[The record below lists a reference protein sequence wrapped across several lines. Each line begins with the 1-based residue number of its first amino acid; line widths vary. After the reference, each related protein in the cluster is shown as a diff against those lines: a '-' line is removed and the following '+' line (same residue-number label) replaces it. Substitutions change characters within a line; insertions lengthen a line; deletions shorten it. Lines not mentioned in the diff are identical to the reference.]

1 MSLSRCSKRKAT
13 SQNEEE
19 SSNEPRKR
27 RKTCS
32 SIDEEEEDNCRLI
45 PSLPDE
51 LSIQILA
58 RLPRICYSSVRLVS
72 RKWKSAVTTSELYSL
87 RKSLGITEEW
97 LYVLTKGQEDKLL
110 WYALDPVST
119 KWQRLPPMPVIV
131 YEEESRKIGLSGL
144 WDLVNVARSFLGRR
158 DISEQMPFCGCAIGS
173 VDGSLYVLGG
183 LSRSRTVRCVWR
195 FDPVLNSW
203 SEVSSML
210 SNRAYSKTGVLDK
223 KLYVV
228 GGVDRGRGGLSPLQT
243 AEVYDPKTDLWSE
256 VPSMPFSKA
265 QVLPNAFLADLLKP
279 IATGM
284 TCYNGRL
291 CVPQSLYSWPFFV
304 DVGGEVY
311 DPETNLWVEM
321 PSGMGEGWPARQ
333 AGTKLSVVVD
343 GELYA
348 FDPSSSMEN
357 GKIKVYDQKEDAW
370 KVVIGEVPVYDLTD
384 SESPYLLAGF
394 HGKLHFITRDVV
406 IGEVPVYDLTDSE
419 SPYLLAGFHGKLH
432 FITRDGD
439 CNVTVLRA
447 DVPDVAS
454 SSSSNEKG
462 NAVNKSDTVIWRV
475 IASKDFG
482 ASELVSCQVID
493 I

>member
-1 MSLSRCSKRKAT
+1 MGSVMSLSCSKRKAT
-13 SQNEEE
+13 SQDIEP
-19 SSNEPRKR
+19 SNESRKR
-27 RKTCS
+27 RKLS
-32 SIDEEEEDNCRLI
+32 SSNDEDYCCRLI
-45 PSLPDE
+45 PNLPDE

-72 RKWKSAVTTSELYSL
+72 RRWRSAVSTSEVYTL
-87 RKSLGITEEW
+87 RKELGTTEEW
-97 LYVLTKGQEDKLL
+97 LYVLTKGREDKLS

-119 KWQRLPPMPVIV
+119 RWQRLPPMPVIV
-131 YEEESRKIGLSGL
+131 YEEESRRSL
-144 WDLVNVARSFLGRR
+144 WSLVSREIVRSLLFGRK
-158 DISEQMPFCGCAIGS
+158 DASEQMPFCGCAIGS
-173 VDGSLYVLGG
+173 VDGCLYVLGG
-183 LSRSRTVRCVWR
+183 LSKSKTVSCVWR
-195 FDPVLNSW
+195 FDPVVNSW

-210 SNRAYSKTGVLDK
+210 ANRAYSKTGVLDK

-243 AEVYDPKTDLWSE
+243 AEVYDPSTDVWSE
-256 VPSMPFSKA
+256 VPSMPFTKA

-311 DPETNLWVEM
+311 DPETKLWAEM

-357 GKIKVYDQKEDAW
+357 GKIKVYDQKEDTW
-370 KVVIGEVPVYDLTD
+370 KVVIGEVPIYDMTD

-394 HGKLHFITRDVV
+394 HGKLHFITRD
-406 IGEVPVYDLTDSE
+406 SN
-419 SPYLLAGFHGKLH
+419 
-432 FITRDGD
+432 R
-439 CNVTVLRA
+439 NVTVLRA
-447 DVPDVAS
+447 DVPDVSGGSCS
-454 SSSSNEKG
+454 SSKSVLGSCSFKEKG
-462 NAVNKSDTVIWRV
+462 SAAGNKSDTVIWKV
-475 IASKDFG
+475 IASKDLG
-482 ASELVSCQVID
+482 AAELVSCQVID

>member
-1 MSLSRCSKRKAT
+1 MGSVMSLQCSKRKST
-13 SQNEEE
+13 TQTDLHSSE
-19 SSNEPRKR
+19 SRKR
-27 RKTCS
+27 RKTCPYN
-32 SIDEEEEDNCRLI
+32 EEDTSRLI

-51 LSIQILA
+51 LSLQILA
-58 RLPRICYSSVRLVS
+58 RLPRIRYTTARLVS
-72 RKWKSAVTTSELYSL
+72 RRWKAAVTTSELYSL
-87 RKSLGITEEW
+87 RKELRRTEEW

-119 KWQRLPPMPVIV
+119 KWQKLPPMPVIA
-131 YEEESRKIGLSGL
+131 YEEESSSKKSLYGL
-144 WDLVNVARSFLGRR
+144 WNLVKPSFRVSEIVRGLLGSRR
-158 DISEQMPFCGCAIGS
+158 DPSEQMPFCGCAIGS
-173 VDGSLYVLGG
+173 VDGSLFVLGG
-183 LSRSRTVRCVWR
+183 LSRSKTVSCVWR
-195 FDPVLNSW
+195 FDPVTNSW
-203 SEVSSML
+203 NEVSSML
-210 SNRAYSKTGVLDK
+210 ANRAYSKTGVLNE

-228 GGVDRGRGGLSPLQT
+228 GGVDRGRGGLSPLQS
-243 AEVYDPKTDLWSE
+243 AEVYDPNTDAWSE

-304 DVGGEVY
+304 DVGGEVF
-311 DPETNLWVEM
+311 DPETNQWVEM

-357 GKIKVYDQKEDAW
+357 GKIKVYDQKEDTW
-370 KVVIGEVPVYDLTD
+370 KVVIGEVPIYDLTD

-394 HGKLHFITRDVV
+394 HGKLHFITRD
-406 IGEVPVYDLTDSE
+406 P
-419 SPYLLAGFHGKLH
+419 H
-432 FITRDGD
+432 R
-439 CNVTVLRA
+439 NVTVLRA
-447 DVPDVAS
+447 DVPDIPVS
-454 SSSSNEKG
+454 SSSSSSCSDSVSGSGSLSEKA
-462 NAVNKSDTVIWRV
+462 NATNKLDTVIWKV
-475 IASKDFG
+475 IATKDFG
-482 ASELVSCQVID
+482 AAELVSCQVID

>member
-1 MSLSRCSKRKAT
+1 MGSVMSLTRRCSKRKAT
-13 SQNEEE
+13 NQNEEE

-32 SIDEEEEDNCRLI
+32 SIDEEEEKCRLI

-72 RKWKSAVTTSELYSL
+72 RKWKSAVTTSEIYSL

-131 YEEESRKIGLSGL
+131 YEEESRKSLSGL
-144 WDLVNVARSFLGRR
+144 WDLVSGSVKVAEIVRSLLGRR
-158 DISEQMPFCGCAIGS
+158 DSSEQMPFCGCAIGS
-173 VDGSLYVLGG
+173 VDGCLYVLGG
-183 LSRSRTVRCVWR
+183 LSRSKTVSCVWR
-195 FDPVLNSW
+195 FDPVRNSW

-243 AEVYDPKTDLWSE
+243 AEVYDPKTDSWSE

-311 DPETNLWVEM
+311 DPETNLWFEM

-333 AGTKLSVVVD
+333 AGTKLSVVVE

-370 KVVIGEVPVYDLTD
+370 KVVIGEVPIYDLTD

-394 HGKLHFITRDVV
+394 HGKLHFITRD
-406 IGEVPVYDLTDSE
+406 
-419 SPYLLAGFHGKLH
+419 ANH
-432 FITRDGD
+432 
-439 CNVTVLRA
+439 NVTVLRA

-454 SSSSNEKG
+454 SSSSSSSSCRSNEKA
-462 NAVNKSDTVIWRV
+462 NAPNKSDTVIWKV

>member
-1 MSLSRCSKRKAT
+1 MGSVMSLSCSKRKAT
-13 SQNEEE
+13 SQDEEPSN
-19 SSNEPRKR
+19 SSRKR
-27 RKTCS
+27 RKLS
-32 SIDEEEEDNCRLI
+32 SSNHEEDYNCRLI
-45 PSLPDE
+45 PNLPDE

-58 RLPRICYSSVRLVS
+58 RLPRISYSSVRLVS
-72 RKWKSAVTTSELYSL
+72 RRWRSAVSTSEVYAL
-87 RKSLGITEEW
+87 RKELGITEEW
-97 LYVLTKGQEDKLL
+97 LYVLTKGQDDKLL
-110 WYALDPVST
+110 WYSLDPVST
-119 KWQRLPPMPVIV
+119 RWQRLPPMPVIV
-131 YEEESRKIGLSGL
+131 YEEESR
-144 WDLVNVARSFLGRR
+144 RSSWNLKVGEIVRSLLGRR
-158 DISEQMPFCGCAIGS
+158 DASEQMPFCGCAIGS
-173 VDGSLYVLGG
+173 VDGCLYVLGG
-183 LSRSRTVRCVWR
+183 LSKSKTVSCVWR
-195 FDPVLNSW
+195 FDPIVNSW

-210 SNRAYSKTGVLDK
+210 ANRAYSKTGVLDK

-243 AEVYDPKTDLWSE
+243 AEVYDPTTDVWSE
-256 VPSMPFSKA
+256 VPSMPFTKA
-265 QVLPNAFLADLLKP
+265 QVLANAFLADLLKP

-311 DPETNLWVEM
+311 DPETELWGEM

-370 KVVIGEVPVYDLTD
+370 KVVIGEVPVYDMTD

-394 HGKLHFITRDVV
+394 HGKLHFITRD
-406 IGEVPVYDLTDSE
+406 
-419 SPYLLAGFHGKLH
+419 HN
-432 FITRDGD
+432 R
-439 CNVTVLRA
+439 NVTVLRA
-447 DVPDVAS
+447 DVPDVSGS
-454 SSSSNEKG
+454 SSSSSFKCVVGSGSLKEKG
-462 NAVNKSDTVIWRV
+462 DAVNKSDTVIWKV
-475 IASKDFG
+475 IASKDLG
-482 ASELVSCQVID
+482 AAELVSCQVID

>member
-1 MSLSRCSKRKAT
+1 MGSVMSLSGSKRKAT
-13 SQNEEE
+13 SQDEEE
-19 SSNEPRKR
+19 PSNESRKR

-32 SIDEEEEDNCRLI
+32 YNEEDYCRLI
-45 PSLPDE
+45 PNLPDE

-72 RKWKSAVTTSELYSL
+72 RRWRSAVSTSEVYTL
-87 RKSLGITEEW
+87 RKELGITEEW

-119 KWQRLPPMPVIV
+119 RWQRLPPMPVIV
-131 YEEESRKIGLSGL
+131 YEEESRRSL
-144 WDLVNVARSFLGRR
+144 WNLVSPSFKVGEIVRSLLGRK
-158 DISEQMPFCGCAIGS
+158 DASEQMPFCGCAIGS
-173 VDGSLYVLGG
+173 VDGCLYVLGG
-183 LSRSRTVRCVWR
+183 LSRSKTVSCVWR
-195 FDPVLNSW
+195 FDPVVNSW

-210 SNRAYSKTGVLDK
+210 ANRAYSKTGVLDK

-243 AEVYDPKTDLWSE
+243 AEVYDPITDVWSE
-256 VPSMPFSKA
+256 VPSMPFTKA

-311 DPETNLWVEM
+311 DPETNLWAEM

-357 GKIKVYDQKEDAW
+357 GKIKVYDQKEDTW
-370 KVVIGEVPVYDLTD
+370 KVVIGEVPIYDMTD

-394 HGKLHFITRDVV
+394 HGKLHFITRD
-406 IGEVPVYDLTDSE
+406 PS
-419 SPYLLAGFHGKLH
+419 
-432 FITRDGD
+432 R
-439 CNVTVLRA
+439 NVTVLRA
-447 DVPDVAS
+447 DVPDISGS
-454 SSSSNEKG
+454 SSKSVLGSCSFKEKG
-462 NAVNKSDTVIWRV
+462 NASANKSDTVIWKV
-475 IASKDFG
+475 IASKDLG
-482 ASELVSCQVID
+482 AAELVSCQVID